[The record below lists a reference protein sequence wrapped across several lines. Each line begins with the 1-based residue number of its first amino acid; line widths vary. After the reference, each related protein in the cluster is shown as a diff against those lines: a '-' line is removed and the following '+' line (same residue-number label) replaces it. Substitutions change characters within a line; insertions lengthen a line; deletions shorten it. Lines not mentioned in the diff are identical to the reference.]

1 MELLVLRE
9 GAHGRSTASY
19 AETLRER
26 LDEHTVRYAATPAEE
41 RRWIESADIVTGTS
55 IDRSLLERS
64 GDLRLFACSF
74 AGTSHLPLDALADR
88 GIEVTNASGVHAPNA
103 SEHVLGAILA
113 FSRRLHEAA
122 RADNWQPASP
132 GELSGSTVAIVG
144 LGAIGRAVADRLE
157 PFDVTT
163 LGIRRDPEAG
173 GPTDELFGPDSLHTA
188 LARSD
193 FVVLSC
199 PLTDGTRGLIGNEE
213 IATLPRDAV
222 LVNVARGEVIET
234 DALVNGLRRGQLG
247 GAALDVTDPE
257 PLPDGHPLWALDEVL
272 ITPHTAGSTPEYYD
286 RLVDILTDNVGRL
299 EAGEPLRNRV
309 RIDER

>member
-9 GAHGRSTASY
+9 GAHGRSTDSY
-19 AETLRER
+19 AETLRQR
-26 LDEHTVRYAATPAEE
+26 LEEHTVRYASTPDEE
-41 RRWIESADIVTGTS
+41 RQWIESADIVTGTS
-55 IDRSLLERS
+55 IDRALLERVE
-64 GDLRLFACSF
+64 DLRLFACSF
-74 AGTSHLPLDALADR
+74 AGTSHLPLDSFADR

-103 SEHVLGAILA
+103 SEHVIGSILA

-144 LGAIGRAVADRLE
+144 LGAIGRAVADRLA

-163 LGIRRDPEAG
+163 IGIRRDPAAG
-173 GPTDELFGPDSLHTA
+173 GATDELLGPDDLHTA

-199 PLTDGTRGLIGNEE
+199 PLTDATRGLIGDAE
-213 IATLPRDAV
+213 IATLASDAV

-234 DALVNGLRRGQLG
+234 DALLKGLRRGQLG

-257 PLPDGHPLWALDEVL
+257 PLPDDHPLWDLDEVL
-272 ITPHTAGSTPEYYD
+272 ITPHTAGSTPRYYD
-286 RLVDILTDNVGRL
+286 RLVEIVTDNTKRL
-299 EAGEPLRNRV
+299 EAGNPLRNRV
-309 RIDER
+309 RIEER

>member
-19 AETLRER
+19 AETLRQR
-26 LDEHTVRYAATPAEE
+26 LKEHTVRYAATPAEE
-41 RRWIESADIVTGTS
+41 RQWIGSADIVTGTS
-55 IDRSLLERS
+55 IDRPLLERAK
-64 GDLRLFACSF
+64 DLRLFACSF
-74 AGTSHLPLDALADR
+74 AGTSHLPLDLLAGR
-88 GIEVTNASGVHAPNA
+88 GVEVTNASGVHAPNA
-103 SEHVLGAILA
+103 SEHVLGSILA

-132 GELSGSTVAIVG
+132 GELSGSTVTIVG

-157 PFDVTT
+157 PFGVTT
-163 LGIRRDPEAG
+163 IGIRRNPEAG
-173 GPTDELFGPDSLHTA
+173 GMTDELLAPDSLHTA

-199 PLTDGTRGLIGNEE
+199 PLTDATRGLIGDEE
-213 IATLPRDAV
+213 IATLASDTV

-234 DALVNGLRRGQLG
+234 DALLKGLRRGQLG

-257 PLPDGHPLWALDEVL
+257 PLPDEHPLWDLDEVL
-272 ITPHTAGSTPEYYD
+272 ITPHTAGSTPQYYD
-286 RLVDILTDNVGRL
+286 RLVEIVADNTKRL
-299 EAGEPLRNRV
+299 ETGDPLRNRV
-309 RIDER
+309 RADER